1 MGGSKEI
8 VWSRYKRSDAHM
20 NSQRPCNTYK
30 TCKVSKQTNL
40 RNKKKNWLL
49 SPILTKKLFS
59 GKGKMHFLQWIVMEY
74 INHNPVQPPCTEV
87 ICQHKTNSVFFFCC
101 PIISVFLYLFLFLF
115 REVFLRK
122 KENKVE

>member
-1 MGGSKEI
+1 MGGFKEI
-8 VWSRYKRSDAHM
+8 VCSRYKRSDTHM

-87 ICQHKTNSVFFFCC
+87 ICQHKTNSFFAVLLFC
-101 PIISVFLYLFLFLF
+101 FLYLFLFLL

>member
-8 VWSRYKRSDAHM
+8 VWSRYKRSEAHM
-20 NSQRPCNTYK
+20 NSQRLCNTFK

-49 SPILTKKLFS
+49 NPILTKKLFS

-74 INHNPVQPPCTEV
+74 INHNPVQLPCTEV
-87 ICQHKTNSVFFFCC
+87 ICQHKTNSFLMSYYFFIFVL
-101 PIISVFLYLFLFLF
+101 IFGFV
-115 REVFLRK
+115 
-122 KENKVE
+122 

>member
-1 MGGSKEI
+1 MDGSKEI

-87 ICQHKTNSVFFFCC
+87 ICQHKTNSFFLLSYYFR
-101 PIISVFLYLFLFLF
+101 FLYLFLFLF
-115 REVFLRK
+115 REVFFEKERK
-122 KENKVE
+122 